1 MKLLYKSTSV
11 SSYNVA
17 TTLSKFFDELPEG
30 GRFYCNIA
38 RANPPAAYLSRAGVW
53 SDPWDTVVPLGW
65 EMPTFDL
72 KFNLSFE
79 EVTDRRALDI
89 KNIIDQTGKNCVVFY
104 SGGIDSTVVMASLI
118 KNLNQEHLDKVI
130 ISMSADSI
138 IENPYFYTNHIE
150 GKFKIIDSSKNFYSD
165 LVKNKENF
173 CISADLG
180 DFIYGTELGVKMYP
194 QMKYLEETMQ
204 TAGRKNLSHLYNKIS
219 DSNTHYSEYR
229 DILIYYFNTALKRG
243 ISSLKTLSY
252 IPQNLSSENAHDANF
267 GHLFYEKIHNNIKS
281 VNVPIHSLHD
291 FFWWSMFNPRFVWGA
306 IRPAMIYGLDTNLKS
321 TLSEDIVSWFGS
333 LDYQQWSMHNNNNGE
348 KLKGITQ
355 STYKW
360 ASKCYLHN
368 FDKNDFY
375 FVNKMKMPSM
385 PVIVSRAY
393 KQNFKNMD
401 SKWALDEN
409 YQVIKMDQPGIKSY
423 FETGLK
429 NYKVD
434 WV

>member
-1 MKLLYKSTSV
+1 M
-11 SSYNVA
+11 
-17 TTLSKFFDELPEG
+17 
-30 GRFYCNIA
+30 
-38 RANPPAAYLSRAGVW
+38 
-53 SDPWDTVVPLGW
+53 
-65 EMPTFDL
+65 
-72 KFNLSFE
+72 
-79 EVTDRRALDI
+79 DI

-118 KNLNQEHLDKVI
+118 KNLGQEYLEKII

-165 LVKNKENF
+165 FIKNKQHF

-180 DFIYGTELGVKMYP
+180 DFIYGTELGVKLYP

-204 TAGRKNLSHLYNKIS
+204 TAGRKNLSHLYNKVS

-243 ISSLKTLSY
+243 INSLKTIPY
-252 IPQNLSSENAHDANF
+252 VPQNISSENSHDANF

-281 VNVPIHSLHD
+281 VNVPIYSLHD

-306 IRPAMIYGLDTNLKS
+306 VRPAMVYGLNDNFKS
-321 TLSEDIVSWFGS
+321 ILTEDIISWFGS

-360 ASKCYLHN
+360 ASKCYLHK

-375 FVNKMKMPSM
+375 FFNKIKMPSM
-385 PVIVSRAY
+385 PVIIARVY
-393 KQNFKNMD
+393 KQNWKD
-401 SKWALDEN
+401 LDTRWALDEN
-409 YQVIKMDQPGIKSY
+409 YRVLKIDQPEVKCY
-423 FETGLK
+423 FEAGLK
-429 NYKVD
+429 NYKID